1 MFFFGLFSSKQNSSS
16 HSDTLSIEQVTKE
29 SDVLDE
35 LMAIGTARINNKID
49 HLDSSSFILDDV
61 INRLQS
67 KKLNTNYKDALLN
80 SLYSQ
85 VDFLRQESL
94 EKNVIIK
101 TLTGFI
107 NNYTR
112 GSNNNEETMSNSTLN
127 ETSHIERNDIS
138 YISDPSHENDVS
150 AETTIEKRV
159 CIEDQLGEIRSLKQ
173 SEYYNSRNNNE
184 KYAEWEN
191 HTTGFGRKIMKKMGY
206 SGGGLGKLENGIVS
220 PIAATK
226 KNGFGII
233 SPLQK
238 HSYIN
243 RGLEKLSTAAAGK
256 TKNSIHRISNIITP
270 WPKNTTLITGSSI
283 ISGIDENRLR
293 KYKAKVRSFP
303 GARIDDMYDY
313 LNPLLKKNPTNIIL
327 HIGSN
332 DAVNKTADEISIE
345 IENLKHHIEE
355 ILPNVRAFLSRP
367 VVRFDNDQA
376 NVLLRQLDHA
386 LQFIPNV
393 ICNDNV
399 DKSCVGKKGLHL
411 NAKGSGRLA
420 INFISLMQS
429 L

>member
-1 MFFFGLFSSKQNSSS
+1 
-16 HSDTLSIEQVTKE
+16 
-29 SDVLDE
+29 
-35 LMAIGTARINNKID
+35 MAIGTSRINNSID
-49 HLDSSSFILDDV
+49 HLDTSSFNLDDV
-61 INRLQS
+61 INRIQS

-94 EKNVIIK
+94 EKNTIIN
-101 TLTGFI
+101 TLTSFI
-107 NNYTR
+107 NKNIRCT
-112 GSNNNEETMSNSTLN
+112 NNSEESMFNSSFN
-127 ETSHIERNDIS
+127 ETGLERNDV
-138 YISDPSHENDVS
+138 SDMIIPSNDDDVS

-159 CIEDQLGEIRSLKQ
+159 CLEDQLGEIRSLKQ
-173 SEYYNSRNNNE
+173 TEYYNSRNNNDN
-184 KYAEWEN
+184 YAEWEN

-226 KNGFGII
+226 KTGFGII
-233 SPLQK
+233 SSLQK
-238 HSYIN
+238 QPYIN
-243 RGLEKLSTAAAGK
+243 RGLENLSTAAAGK
-256 TKNSIHRISNIITP
+256 TKNSMHRISNSITP

-345 IENLKHHIEE
+345 IETLKHHIEE
-355 ILPNVRAFLSRP
+355 ILPTVRLFISRP

-376 NVLLRQLDHA
+376 NVVLRQLDH
-386 LQFIPNV
+386 LLKFLPNV

-420 INFISLMQS
+420 INYISLMQS